1 MKAMM
6 NIAIRNWLVK
16 NKDTIL
22 YKGRKYRFNISIT
35 RTIKKNS
42 QQPSAS
48 MLVKCFIKEHCP
60 ATTLLLMTIGMQI
73 VMYGLKLKEIDVG
86 TCLIDF
92 ALQKVN
98 LGVKNIF

>member
-42 QQPSAS
+42 QQPSA
-48 MLVKCFIKEHCP
+48 
-60 ATTLLLMTIGMQI
+60 
-73 VMYGLKLKEIDVG
+73 
-86 TCLIDF
+86 
-92 ALQKVN
+92 
-98 LGVKNIF
+98 